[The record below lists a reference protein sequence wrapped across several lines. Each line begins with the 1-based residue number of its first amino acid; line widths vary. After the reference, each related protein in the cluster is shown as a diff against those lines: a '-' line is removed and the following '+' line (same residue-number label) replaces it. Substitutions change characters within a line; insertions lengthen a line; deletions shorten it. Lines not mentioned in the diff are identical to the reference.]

1 HTSFSRDWSS
11 DVCSSRSDG
20 TSRVY
25 THDRAVSVGQFLE
38 AINGTLNGLDEVN
51 PPLYTQLRDGL
62 RITITRVVERQEC
75 VREPVPFQTQYIP
88 SERLPLNEQQIGQ
101 TGEPGENEICYL
113 ITEKN
118 GIAVSRKPCVPV
130 P

>member
-38 AINGTLNGLDEVN
+38 AINVTLNELDEVN

-75 VREPVPFQTQYIP
+75 VSEPVPFQTQYNP
-88 SERLPLNEQQIGQ
+88 TERLAHYELPNGQ
-101 TGEPGENEICYL
+101 TGEQD
-113 ITEKN
+113 
-118 GIAVSRKPCVPV
+118 
-130 P
+130 

>member
-1 HTSFSRDWSS
+1 MNITVDA
-11 DVCSSRSDG
+11 DG

-38 AINGTLNGLDEVN
+38 AINVTLNEWTRSIRHCT
-51 PPLYTQLRDGL
+51 PQLRDGL

-88 SERLPLNEQQIGQ
+88 SERLTNEQQIGQ
-101 TGEPGENEICYL
+101 TGEPGES
-113 ITEKN
+113 
-118 GIAVSRKPCVPV
+118 GIAI
-130 P
+130 